1 MIGVFWLVCVCDVA
15 SLMAVP
21 HRSHRDLNAK
31 DMFGKDAFAI
41 AEEEGNVEFIQAL
54 KKAKKAG
61 CVLC

>member
-1 MIGVFWLVCVCDVA
+1 MCVRSCLVCICCA
-15 SLMAVP
+15 RA
-21 HRSHRDLNAK
+21 HCRHRDLNAK

-41 AEEEGNVEFIQAL
+41 AEEEGNMEFIQAL